1 MSVHVLVG
9 EDEALLRAAATD
21 LVHRL
26 VGDGDRSLMVEEFDG
41 DDYELTRV
49 IDAAQTMPFLTDRR
63 VVVARD
69 LGRFAKDE
77 LEPLARYVEAPMP
90 TTALVLT
97 VSAGKLAKPLADIA
111 KAGGAEVVTTSAPSR
126 PRDRSAWVADHAT
139 EAGVKLA
146 GPAVGLIAD
155 RLGEEAGRLDG
166 ILATLAATYGRGK
179 PLTVA
184 EVEPFIG
191 EGGGVPPWDLTDAI
205 DAGDTAKALGL
216 LDRMIAGGGRHPLQI
231 MAILHG
237 HYARLARLDGA
248 DAASEAQAAE
258 ALGIKPGFPA
268 RKALDQY
275 RRLGG
280 ANVARAMQLLAAG
293 DLDLRGATSLDAGT
307 VMEIAVA
314 RLSRLRR

>member
-9 EDEALLRAAATD
+9 DDEALLRAAATE

-26 VGDGDRSLMVEEFDG
+26 VGDGDRSLMVEEFEG
-41 DDYELTRV
+41 DEYELARV
-49 IDAAQTMPFLTDRR
+49 VDAAQTMPFLTDRR
-63 VVVARD
+63 VVIARD
-69 LGRFAKDE
+69 VGRFAKDE
-77 LEPLARYVEAPMP
+77 LEPLAGYVAEPMP
-90 TTALVLT
+90 TTSLVLT
-97 VSAGKLAKPLADIA
+97 VSAAKLAKPLADIA
-111 KAGGAEVVTTSAPSR
+111 KTGGAEVTTTSAPTR
-126 PRDRSAWVADHAT
+126 PRDRSGWVADHAT
-139 EAGVKLA
+139 EAGLKLA
-146 GPAVGLIAD
+146 GPAVALIAE

-166 ILATLAATYGRGK
+166 ILATLGATYGHGK
-179 PLTVA
+179 PLTAA

-216 LDRMIAGGGRHPLQI
+216 LLRMTAGGGRHPLQI

-237 HYARLARLDGA
+237 HYGRLARLDGA
-248 DAASEAQAAE
+248 DATSEAQAAE

-280 ANVARAMQLLAAG
+280 ANIARAVQLLAAA
-293 DLDLRGATSLDAGT
+293 DLDLRGASSLDSDT
-307 VMEIAVA
+307 VMEITVA